1 MPGQSTAVKV
11 EYYSMALTKIETL
24 TRLRRLGKCYAS
36 VNYAGRHRESNA
48 GDKFQMHTFGNRPYV
63 FGFILSNKFFHC
75 DLMLSWYASPVFIW
89 IRMPVILWK
98 FIMHREN
105 GVVVCT

>member
-1 MPGQSTAVKV
+1 VRAMQVTSFRCTPLGID
-11 EYYSMALTKIETL
+11 LT
-24 TRLRRLGKCYAS
+24 S
-36 VNYAGRHRESNA
+36 
-48 GDKFQMHTFGNRPYV
+48 
-63 FGFILSNKFFHC
+63 GFILSNKFFHC